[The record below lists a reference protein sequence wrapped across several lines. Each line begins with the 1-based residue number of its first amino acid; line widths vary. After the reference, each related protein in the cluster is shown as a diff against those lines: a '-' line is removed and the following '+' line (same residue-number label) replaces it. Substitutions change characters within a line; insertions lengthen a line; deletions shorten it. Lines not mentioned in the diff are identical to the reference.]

1 MLCRLLLRPCWF
13 KLNSGDADC
22 TGPTLCKGVLEA
34 DLGLES
40 SQKNLELCL
49 NLYEDLKDNELGIK
63 QAISW
68 EMTSWMQSA
77 KGMAFLAAPNPDV
90 GAHWKQAND
99 LIVLGQKNSC
109 VQLGCCYFAD

>member
-1 MLCRLLLRPCWF
+1 
-13 KLNSGDADC
+13 
-22 TGPTLCKGVLEA
+22 
-34 DLGLES
+34 
-40 SQKNLELCL
+40 
-49 NLYEDLKDNELGIK
+49 
-63 QAISW
+63 
-68 EMTSWMQSA
+68 MTSWMQSA

>member
-1 MLCRLLLRPCWF
+1 M
-13 KLNSGDADC
+13 
-22 TGPTLCKGVLEA
+22 LEA

-77 KGMAFLAAPNPDV
+77 DGMKFLNAEKVDLEK
-90 GAHWKQAND
+90 HWEQANN
-99 LIVLGQKNSC
+99 LIVLGQKNACS
-109 VQLGCCYFAD
+109 QLGCCYFAD